1 MTIAE
6 RPPQLDF
13 EGVPSLSL
21 RRVHLRSVGP
31 RAARMD
37 PFDLRHDTA
46 DGTASRV
53 LWSLTNTGG
62 KTTLLRLVT
71 SVVVPAARAQ
81 MGNANIGEYVDSGD
95 TSHVVLEWDIAGGD
109 RFVVGAVYEWPGR
122 KRPPGSPIGELKRY
136 LYMFRCNGVEIDD
149 LPFAAD
155 GRRRTLEEF
164 RNAVRELM
172 GDNPAAQFVATANQS
187 EWSNYLDTRT
197 PLDPELFR
205 YQMRMNDDES
215 GAEALVN
222 KLNSPE
228 AVVRF
233 FIEALNDDVGMAE
246 FTDTLGDYARQSAQ
260 RQAWTV
266 EATFCDALVEALGP
280 LATADVVR
288 RNAREAADLADQKVA
303 ELAGELAERIAGDR
317 RDLAE
322 LEASHAAAAND
333 AAQLEAELKRLSD
346 LRQQLLLEDARF
358 EAVDAKKD
366 VAEAQQ
372 AQHDAEAARDA
383 WAATEPVAT
392 WRAAQ
397 QRAEAMRRAYQ
408 EAEGELLP
416 LRELT
421 GAAAAGLAAKYAAL
435 AGEAQE
441 AKTAA
446 QAALKAAV
454 VARGKADRRVSA
466 GTAAKQS
473 AETRLA
479 AISSAADESA
489 TTTARLLADRHVRPG
504 ESASAALAR
513 WSKVVAS
520 AADMKSSRTAAHDQ
534 ADAERKAAAIRV
546 ETARNAR
553 TEGAGLESEA
563 RRRLDAFA
571 AELAAIAGDVDVAVV
586 ADELAGAPVDSVR
599 TASAVAS
606 LAVQQAATSDRAA
619 AAAEAELGD
628 AEAQLARLER
638 GDLLA
643 TAEDIEA
650 IKALLVVK
658 GVGAVTGWEWLA
670 RNIADPDERRRR
682 IAARPDVAN
691 GLIVTDGARL
701 DDARA
706 VIERAAPETR
716 VAILVIPSTAT
727 TTVDRDDTSAGF
739 VVEPHRALWD
749 REWAERTRD
758 ELRIRT
764 DRLRNEAV
772 TARTNATRYRQTQV
786 KLEQFVGRWP
796 ADVADG
802 LPGLHQAAS
811 ALFADA
817 SSAFDA
823 AAEALSAA
831 ERDVEAAQA
840 AVNAAVAE
848 VSDARVHEEATRH
861 GAMMESRAT
870 ELESTRPEVEATYAS
885 AVAEIAAGESDR
897 ADADRDAGDAQAKI
911 ATAEAQREANRERQA
926 HVGVE
931 PAADV
936 PDSPVHELL
945 ATWRQFTDELA
956 AAEAGSD
963 HATRLNEA
971 NQRAADTRVQVEAL
985 GAAAVEAATALLA
998 NFEASTSGMR
1008 ADALARAEATLRAA
1022 DRVVAETEA
1031 EANRVMRIVEDRTP
1045 RDRQVHYALDGEWLV
1060 ANRDAVADRLAR
1072 VTAVTA
1078 GHRMRLTELQA
1089 TAAELAAWVTQAGS
1103 DLDRLQMAAASLDAE
1118 ALPGMRPFIG
1128 TAAEAQQEARQRV
1141 SDRRSAD
1148 TLASTATEK
1157 WADALATVRA
1167 AAGASRWPTL
1177 ESPWKDRCVSGDG
1190 ESIATDAERWARE
1203 LHIRAVSLND
1213 DLRELDR
1220 HREVLVIKLEQLCQT
1235 QLRLLRDVTNASR
1248 LPEHMG
1254 ELSRQAAFKIDFDK
1268 APPGEARGRLA
1279 ARVDRWAGEL
1289 AGDPKRAGRGDQ
1301 RFRWLADATKDLV
1314 VERPRAGS
1322 WTVQVLKPV
1331 IDGTVE
1337 YRSPDRVQVEFSGGQ
1352 ELTLAVLLY
1361 CTLSQV
1367 RANNRTSGARPA
1379 GVLLLD
1385 NPFGRASNAALIRM
1399 QQGLASRAG
1408 LQLICAT
1415 GLSDASVKTAFEGP
1429 ESCILELR
1437 NDRDQR
1443 HGLQYLRITDPRVA
1457 ERVAAGITGDRDVAA
1472 TDGFLD
1478 GSRYSIRR
1486 T

>member
-13 EGVPSLSL
+13 EGVPALSL
-21 RRVHLRSVGP
+21 RRVHLQSVGP

-37 PFDLRHDTA
+37 PFDLRHDSA

-81 MGNANIGEYVDSGD
+81 MGNANMGEYVDSGD

-109 RFVVGAVYEWPGR
+109 RFVIGAVYEWPGR

-149 LPFAAD
+149 LPFTVE

-164 RNAVRELM
+164 RNAIRELM

-187 EWSNYLDTRT
+187 EWANYLDTRT

-205 YQMRMNDDES
+205 YQMRMNDDEA

-228 AVVRF
+228 AIVRF
-233 FIEALNDDVGMAE
+233 FIEALNDDVGIAE

-266 EATFCDALVEALGP
+266 EAAFCDALVEALGP
-280 LATADVVR
+280 LAAADVVR
-288 RNAREAADLADQKVA
+288 RNAREAAELADHKVA
-303 ELAGELAERIAGDR
+303 ELAGELAERISADR
-317 RDLAE
+317 RDLVE
-322 LEASHAAAAND
+322 LEESHAKAATEAT
-333 AAQLEAELKRLSD
+333 QLEADLKRLSD

-358 EAVDAKKD
+358 EAADANAE
-366 VAEAQQ
+366 VAEARQTQ
-372 AQHDAEAARDA
+372 RYAEAARDA

-392 WRAAQ
+392 WRSAQ
-397 QRAEAMRRAYQ
+397 QRAEAMRRAYE

-416 LRELT
+416 LREMT

-435 AGEAQE
+435 AAEAQE
-441 AKTAA
+441 VKAAA
-446 QAALKAAV
+446 QADLKAAGTD
-454 VARGKADRRVSA
+454 RTNADRRVSEA
-466 GTAAKQS
+466 AAAKQS
-473 AETRLA
+473 AEARLA
-479 AISSAADESA
+479 AISAAAAESA
-489 TTTARLLADRHVRPG
+489 TTTARLVADGHARPG
-504 ESASAALAR
+504 ESASAALVR

-520 AADMKSSRTAAHDQ
+520 AADMKSTRSAARDQ
-534 ADAERKAAAIRV
+534 AIAERKAAAAKV
-546 ETARNAR
+546 DVARNAGTDAAR
-553 TEGAGLESEA
+553 VESEA
-563 RRRLDAFA
+563 RSRLDAFV
-571 AELAAIAGDVDVAVV
+571 AELAATAGDADVAVV

-599 TASAVAS
+599 TAAAVAA

-619 AAAEAELGD
+619 AAVEAELGD

-643 TAEDIEA
+643 TGEDIEA
-650 IKALLVVK
+650 IKALLVAK

-670 RNIADPDERRRR
+670 RNVADPDERRRR

-691 GLIVTDGARL
+691 GVIVTDGARL
-701 DDARA
+701 EDARA
-706 VIERAAPETR
+706 IVGRSAPETR
-716 VAILVIPSTAT
+716 VAVLVVPSTAT
-727 TTVDRDDTSAGF
+727 ATADRDDTSGGF
-739 VVEPHRALWD
+739 VIEPHRALWD

-758 ELRIRT
+758 EMRVRT
-764 DRLRNEAV
+764 DRLRSEAV
-772 TARTNATRYRQTQV
+772 TARTNATRYRQAQV

-796 ADVADG
+796 ADVADA
-802 LPGLHQAAS
+802 LPGHLE
-811 ALFADA
+811 DA
-817 SSAFDA
+817 SERFVEASEAFDA
-823 AAEALSAA
+823 AAALLVDA
-831 ERDVEAAQA
+831 ERDVETAQA

-861 GAMMESRAT
+861 GAALEGRAT
-870 ELESTRPEVEATYAS
+870 ELESARPEVEASHAS
-885 AVAEIAAGESDR
+885 AVAELTAGESDR

-926 HVGVE
+926 QVGVE
-931 PAADV
+931 PSAAV
-936 PDSPVHELL
+936 PDGPVHELV
-945 ATWRQFTDELA
+945 ATWRQLTEELA
-956 AAEAGSD
+956 AAEGGSD

-971 NQRAADTRVQVEAL
+971 NQRAADSRIQVEAL
-985 GAAAVEAATALLA
+985 GAAAVEAATGLLA
-998 NFEASTSGMR
+998 SFEASTPGMR
-1008 ADALARAEATLRAA
+1008 ADALNRSEAALRAA

-1031 EANRVMRIVEDRTP
+1031 EANRVRRIVEERTP
-1045 RDRQVHYALDGEWLV
+1045 RDRQVHYPLDGEWLV
-1060 ANRDAVADRLAR
+1060 ADRADVADRLAR
-1072 VTAVTA
+1072 VTTA
-1078 GHRMRLTELQA
+1078 TTGYRSRLTELQA
-1089 TAAELAAWVTQAGS
+1089 TVAELAAWVTKAGS
-1103 DLDRLQMAAASLDAE
+1103 DLERLQMAAASLDAE
-1118 ALPGMRPFIG
+1118 ALPGMRPFVG
-1128 TAAEAQQEARQRV
+1128 TAAEAQQQARQRV

-1148 TLASTATEK
+1148 TLASAATER
-1157 WADALATVRA
+1157 WADALAAVRA
-1167 AAGASRWPTL
+1167 AAGSARWSTF
-1177 ESPWKDRCVSGDG
+1177 ESPWKDRCVTGDG

-1203 LHIRAVSLND
+1203 LHIRSVSLND

-1235 QLRLLRDVTNASR
+1235 QLRLLRDVTKASR
-1248 LPEHMG
+1248 LPDQMG
-1254 ELSRQAAFKIDFDK
+1254 ELSRQSAFKIDFEK

-1289 AGDPKRAGRGDQ
+1289 AADPKKAGRGDQ

-1322 WTVQVLKPV
+1322 WSVQVLKPV
-1331 IDGTVE
+1331 VDGTVE

-1367 RANNRTSGARPA
+1367 RAQNRTSGARPA

-1399 QQGLASRAG
+1399 QQALAARAG

-1415 GLSDASVKTAFEGP
+1415 GLSDASVKTAFEGA

-1443 HGLQYLRITDPRVA
+1443 HGLQYLRITDQRVA

>member
-13 EGVPSLSL
+13 EGVPALAL

-37 PFDLRHDTA
+37 PFDLRHDSV

-109 RFVVGAVYEWPGR
+109 RFVIGAVYEWPGR
-122 KRPPGSPIGELKRY
+122 KRPPGSPIGDLKRY

-164 RNAVRELM
+164 RNAIRELM
-172 GDNPAAQFVATANQS
+172 GDNPTAQFVATANQT
-187 EWSNYLDTRT
+187 EWASYLDTRT

-228 AVVRF
+228 AIVRF
-233 FIEALNDDVGMAE
+233 FIEALNDDVGIAE

-266 EATFCDALVEALGP
+266 EAAFCDALVDALGP
-280 LATADVVR
+280 LAAADVVR
-288 RNAREAADLADQKVA
+288 RDARDAAALADHKVA
-303 ELAGELAERIAGDR
+303 ELAGELAERMAGDR
-317 RDLAE
+317 KDLAE
-322 LEASHAAAAND
+322 LEENHATAAND
-333 AAQLEAELKRLSD
+333 AAALDAELKRLSD

-358 EAVDAKKD
+358 EAADAAAAAAQARHEQ
-366 VAEAQQ
+366 AE
-372 AQHDAEAARDA
+372 AEAARDA

-392 WRAAQ
+392 WRSAQ
-397 QRAEAMRRAYQ
+397 QRAEAMRRAYE

-416 LRELT
+416 LREM
-421 GAAAAGLAAKYAAL
+421 AAEAGAGLAAKYAAL

-441 AKTAA
+441 AKVAA
-446 QAALKAAV
+446 QQELKAARA
-454 VARGKADRRVSA
+454 ARGDADRRVSA
-466 GTAAKQS
+466 GAAAKQT
-473 AETRLA
+473 AEARLTAIVA
-479 AISSAADESA
+479 AADVSAA
-489 TTTARLLADRHVRPG
+489 TTARLIAEGHVKPG
-504 ESASAALAR
+504 ESATSALAR
-513 WSKVVAS
+513 WSEVVAS
-520 AADMKSSRTAAHDQ
+520 AADVKSTRTAARAQ
-534 ADAERKAAAIRV
+534 AIADRKAATAKL

-553 TEGAGLESEA
+553 TEAARVENEA
-563 RRRLDAFA
+563 CTRLDTFA
-571 AELAAIAGDVDVAVV
+571 AELAAIAADVDVAIV

-619 AAAEAELGD
+619 VAAEADLGD
-628 AEAQLARLER
+628 AETQLARLER

-643 TAEDIEA
+643 TGEDIEA
-650 IKALLVVK
+650 VKALLVAK
-658 GVGAVTGWEWLA
+658 SIGAVTGWEWLA
-670 RNIADPDERRRR
+670 RNVADPEERRRR

-691 GLIVTDGARL
+691 GVIVTDPARL
-701 DDARA
+701 EDARA
-706 VIERAAPETR
+706 HIERANPDTR
-716 VAILVIPSTAT
+716 VAVLVVPSTAT
-727 TTVDRDDTSAGF
+727 ATADRTETAGF

-749 REWAERTRD
+749 REWAEKTRD
-758 ELRIRT
+758 EMRVRT
-764 DRLRNEAV
+764 DTLRREAA
-772 TARTNATRYRQTQV
+772 TARTNATRYRQAQV
-786 KLEQFVGRWP
+786 KLEQFVSRWP
-796 ADVADG
+796 ADVADA
-802 LPGLHQAAS
+802 LPDALADAS
-811 ALFADA
+811 ARLGAA
-817 SSAFDA
+817 SSAFDDA
-823 AAEALSAA
+823 AGDLAAA
-831 ERDVEAAQA
+831 ERDVETAQA
-840 AVNAAVAE
+840 ALNAAVAE

-861 GAMMESRAT
+861 GAALERRAG
-870 ELESTRPEVEATYAS
+870 ELETTRAEVEATHAS
-885 AVAEIAAGESDR
+885 AISEIAAGESDR
-897 ADADRDAGDAQAKI
+897 SDADRDAGDAQAKI

-926 HVGVE
+926 QVGVE
-931 PAADV
+931 PAASV
-936 PDSPVHELL
+936 PAGPVHELV
-945 ATWRQFTDELA
+945 ATWRQMVEELA
-956 AAEAGSD
+956 VAEGGSD
-963 HATRLNEA
+963 HARRLNEA
-971 NQRAADTRVQVEAL
+971 NQRAADARVQVEAL
-985 GAAAVEAATALLA
+985 ATAAVEAATDLLA
-998 NFEASTSGMR
+998 SFEASTPGMR
-1008 ADALARAEATLRAA
+1008 ADALTRAEATLRAA

-1031 EANRVMRIVEDRTP
+1031 EENRVNRLVEERTP
-1045 RDRQVHYALDGEWLV
+1045 RDRQVHYALDGEWVV
-1060 ANRDAVADRLAR
+1060 ANRDDVADRLAR
-1072 VTAVTA
+1072 VGTTTSTQ
-1078 GHRMRLTELQA
+1078 RSRLTELQA
-1089 TAAELAAWVTQAGS
+1089 TVAELAAWVIQARS
-1103 DLDRLQMAAASLDAE
+1103 DLERLQMAAGSLDAE
-1118 ALPGMRPFIG
+1118 ALPGMRPFAG
-1128 TAAEAQQEARQRV
+1128 TAAEAQEQARQRV

-1148 TLASTATEK
+1148 TLLSGTTEK
-1157 WADALATVRA
+1157 WADALASVRA
-1167 AAGASRWPTL
+1167 AAGAPRWSAF
-1177 ESPWKDRCVSGDG
+1177 ESPWKDRCVTGDG
-1190 ESIATDAERWARE
+1190 ESVATDAERWARE
-1203 LHIRAVSLND
+1203 LRIRSASLND

-1220 HREVLVIKLEQLCQT
+1220 HRDVLVVKLEQLCQT

-1248 LPEHMG
+1248 LPDQMG
-1254 ELSRQAAFKIDFDK
+1254 DLSRQPAFKIDFDK

-1289 AGDPKRAGRGDQ
+1289 AADPKKAGRGDQ

-1314 VERPRAGS
+1314 VDRPRAGS
-1322 WTVQVLKPV
+1322 WSVQVLKPV
-1331 IDGTVE
+1331 VDGTVE

-1367 RANNRTSGARPA
+1367 RAQNRTSGARPA

-1399 QQGLASRAG
+1399 QQGLAARAG

-1415 GLSDASVKTAFEGP
+1415 GLSDASVKTAFEGV

-1443 HGLQYLRITDPRVA
+1443 HGLQYLRIADPDVA
-1457 ERVAAGITGDRDVAA
+1457 TRVAAAVTGTRDV
-1472 TDGFLD
+1472 TSVDGFLD
-1478 GSRYSIRR
+1478 GSRYSVRR